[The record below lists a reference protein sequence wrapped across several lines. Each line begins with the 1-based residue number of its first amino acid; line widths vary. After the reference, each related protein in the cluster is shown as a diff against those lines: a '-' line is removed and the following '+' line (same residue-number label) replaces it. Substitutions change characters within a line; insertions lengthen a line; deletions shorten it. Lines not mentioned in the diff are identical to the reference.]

1 MLPRERPRARDTARG
16 DDHIG
21 GASTKSKNPN
31 RSGAAALV
39 VATLAIAGCGGSS
52 SSSTSASGTATT
64 GTMTKEQAAHTY
76 LAAVAAPNEVLR
88 TFLAKANRWTG
99 LTPSTEAAADAKPL
113 IDAIT
118 TLRTKLQVLAAAFP
132 AAATDLKAV
141 VTAQALLQGDLSSL
155 EAVNAL
161 NASSF
166 AQTIT
171 RDARALRA
179 ATVIVRLHLGLP
191 PPPTS

>member
-1 MLPRERPRARDTARG
+1 M
-16 DDHIG
+16 
-21 GASTKSKNPN
+21 KSQNPHQ
-31 RSGAAALV
+31 SAAAAIV

-64 GTMTKEQAAHTY
+64 GTMTTERAAHTY
-76 LAAVAAPNEVLR
+76 LAAVATPNEVLR
-88 TFLAKANRWTG
+88 TFLATANRWTDS
-99 LTPSTEAAADAKPL
+99 TPSTQAAADAKPL
-113 IDAIT
+113 IEAIT
-118 TLRTKLQVLAAAFP
+118 TLRTKLQALAAAFP
-132 AAATDLKAV
+132 TAATDLKAV
-141 VTAQALLQGDLSSL
+141 VTAQALLQGDLASL
-155 EAVNAL
+155 AAVNAL

-179 ATVIVRLHLGLP
+179 ATVIVRSHLGLP

>member
-1 MLPRERPRARDTARG
+1 M
-16 DDHIG
+16 
-21 GASTKSKNPN
+21 KSKNPHP
-31 RSGAAALV
+31 SGAAALV

-52 SSSTSASGTATT
+52 SSSMSASGTAGA

-76 LAAVAAPNEVLR
+76 LAAVATPNEVLR
-88 TFLAKANRWTG
+88 TFLAKANGWTG
-99 LTPSTEAAADAKPL
+99 STPSTQAAADAKPL
-113 IDAIT
+113 IHAIT
-118 TLRTKLQVLAAAFP
+118 TLRTKLQALAAAFP

-141 VTAQALLQGDLSSL
+141 VTAQALLQGDLGSL
-155 EAVNAL
+155 AAVEAL

-166 AQTIT
+166 AQTVT

-179 ATVIVRLHLGLP
+179 ATAIVRSDLGLP

>member
-1 MLPRERPRARDTARG
+1 
-16 DDHIG
+16 
-21 GASTKSKNPN
+21 
-31 RSGAAALV
+31 V

-52 SSSTSASGTATT
+52 SSSTSASRTTTT
-64 GTMTKEQAAHTY
+64 GTITKEQAAHTY
-76 LAAVAAPNEVLR
+76 LAAVATPNEVLR
-88 TFLAKANRWTG
+88 TFLARANRWTDS
-99 LTPSTEAAADAKPL
+99 TPPTQTAADAKPL
-113 IDAIT
+113 IDTIT
-118 TLRTKLQVLAAAFP
+118 ALRTKLQELAAAFP

-141 VTAQALLQGDLSSL
+141 ITAQALLRGDLASL

-166 AQTIT
+166 AQTVT

-179 ATVIVRLHLGLP
+179 ATAIVRSHLGLP

>member
-1 MLPRERPRARDTARG
+1 M
-16 DDHIG
+16 
-21 GASTKSKNPN
+21 KSKNPHQ
-31 RSGAAALV
+31 SAAAAMV
-39 VATLAIAGCGGSS
+39 VATLASAGCGGGSA
-52 SSSTSASGTATT
+52 SSTPASGTATT

-76 LAAVAAPNEVLR
+76 LAAVATPNEVLR
-88 TFLAKANRWTG
+88 TLLAKANGWTDSLRMGWFRWCSRNRRHPPRR
-99 LTPSTEAAADAKPL
+99 LPDAKPL

-118 TLRTKLQVLAAAFP
+118 TLRTKLQALAEAFP

-141 VTAQALLQGDLSSL
+141 VTAQALLQGDLTSL

-161 NASSF
+161 TASSF
-166 AQTIT
+166 AQTVT

-179 ATVIVRLHLGLP
+179 ATAILRSHLGLP

>member
-1 MLPRERPRARDTARG
+1 
-16 DDHIG
+16 
-21 GASTKSKNPN
+21 
-31 RSGAAALV
+31 
-39 VATLAIAGCGGSS
+39 
-52 SSSTSASGTATT
+52 
-64 GTMTKEQAAHTY
+64 MTKRQAAHTY
-76 LAAVAAPNEVLR
+76 LAAVATPNEVLR
-88 TFLAKANRWTG
+88 TFLAKANSWTD
-99 LTPSTEAAADAKPL
+99 STSSTQAAADARPL

-118 TLRTKLQVLAAAFP
+118 TLRTKLQALAAAFP

-141 VTAQALLQGDLSSL
+141 VTAQALLQGDLTSL

-166 AQTIT
+166 AQTVT

-179 ATVIVRLHLGLP
+179 ATTIVRSHLGLP

>member
-1 MLPRERPRARDTARG
+1 M
-16 DDHIG
+16 
-21 GASTKSKNPN
+21 KSKNPHQ
-31 RSGAAALV
+31 SGAAALV

-52 SSSTSASGTATT
+52 SSSMSASGTAAA
-64 GTMTKEQAAHTY
+64 GTMTKEQAAHAY
-76 LAAVAAPNEVLR
+76 LAAVATPNEVLR
-88 TFLAKANRWTG
+88 TFLAKANRWTDS
-99 LTPSTEAAADAKPL
+99 TPSTQAAADAKPL

-118 TLRTKLQVLAAAFP
+118 TLRTELQALAAAFP

-141 VTAQALLQGDLSSL
+141 VTAQALLQGDLGSL
-155 EAVNAL
+155 AAVEAL

-166 AQTIT
+166 AQTVT

-179 ATVIVRLHLGLP
+179 ATAIVRSDLGLP